1 MQHSGALVA
10 VFEDHRSAETAVRS
24 LISAGLDTRQLSVAG
39 RGFRTG
45 EDRLGFYN
53 VGDRIKFWGVRGEF
67 WGCLWGLFSGGLFI
81 TIPVVG
87 DMIVV
92 GYLIGDMIAG
102 VEGALVVSGR
112 NALDEA
118 LHGIHV
124 PAADVTQYKRDV
136 RADGILV
143 TVHGEADL
151 TLRARIIQATLSP
164 SRLELY
170 PGG

>member
-1 MQHSGALVA
+1 MQHVDALVA
-10 VFEDHRSAETAVRS
+10 VFEDHRSAETAVKR
-24 LISAGLDTRQLSVAG
+24 LISAGLDTKQLSVAG

-118 LHGIHV
+118 LHGIRV
-124 PAADVTQYKRDV
+124 PAADAIQYKRDIK
-136 RADGILV
+136 ADGILV
-143 TVHGEADL
+143 TVHGEADQM
-151 TLRARIIQATLSP
+151 LRARAIQAPLNP
-164 SRLELY
+164 SRLDLY
-170 PGG
+170 GSG